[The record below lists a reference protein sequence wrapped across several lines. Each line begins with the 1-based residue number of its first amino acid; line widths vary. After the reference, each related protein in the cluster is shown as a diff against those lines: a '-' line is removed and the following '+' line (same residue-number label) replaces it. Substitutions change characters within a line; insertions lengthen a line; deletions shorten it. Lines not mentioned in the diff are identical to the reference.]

1 MLMPQT
7 GTYYMFSGEIRKGV
21 ECNMQKK
28 RLAAVAVAICAFA
41 AGCADSMQTQEE
53 LVTPKETAASQIT
66 QETASQTAAQSAA
79 IGETVAQQVQAP
91 PRYQCEVSSETVHV
105 TADAEVVIP
114 DVKGIKTK
122 KVTPRAFT
130 QEDYDAVNLALLA
143 GRSLWDRDYKA
154 MEQSHGFTASEL
166 EEKASALEAEK
177 TIHGLNGNAPYG
189 GKSETLNEQIAKFR
203 ELAKTAPKEPV
214 IVEVPDTV
222 VYEGYTADGD
232 GNWLHGMVTADGEDY
247 VVSLDNSQFEG
258 EAQCEVRFSVENDKY
273 RCSWE
278 QKPFTDLTQ
287 LDQNPELASSK
298 EAEAIRKMSLQP
310 VEIQN
315 KAKSVGEKISKDDY
329 AVQGGAYF
337 AAYAGDES
345 GEVSLNG
352 VAYGVH
358 LIRLVDGIPI
368 FYKRGDMDDV
378 EDSVWWQ
385 NEKLSLIYTDE
396 GLAQFEW
403 INPYAI
409 EDLSAEYVF
418 LLPFEDIRDVFEKM
432 ILKKQQ
438 DFFDGQ
444 GKQVEICVE
453 SVKLGYARVREAG
466 ADVEGT
472 LVPVWDFYGSK
483 TYRNDAGEVSFV
495 NRFDFDS
502 LMTINAMD
510 GTIVE

>member
-1 MLMPQT
+1 MQKK
-7 GTYYMFSGEIRKGV
+7 E
-21 ECNMQKK
+21 MQKK
-28 RLAAVAVAICAFA
+28 RLAAAATLVCMLA

-53 LVTPKETAASQIT
+53 LVVPQETAAPQIT
-66 QETASQTAAQSAA
+66 EGIAANASQSAA
-79 IGETVAQQVQAP
+79 AGETVAQQVQAP
-91 PRYQCEVSSETVHV
+91 QRYQCEVSSGTVRV

-114 DVKGIKTK
+114 NVKGIKTK

-130 QEDYDAVNLALLA
+130 QEDYDAVSLALLE
-143 GRSLWDRDYKA
+143 GGSLWDRDYEA

-166 EEKASALEAEK
+166 EEKADALEAEK
-177 TIHGLNGNAPYG
+177 TIHGADGNAPYG

-203 ELAKTAPKEPV
+203 EMAKTAPKEPV
-214 IVEVPDTV
+214 IVEVPAAV
-222 VYEGYTADGD
+222 VYDGSNAGGE
-232 GNWLHGMVTADGEDY
+232 GNWLHGIVTADGKDY
-247 VVSLDNSQFEG
+247 AVSLDNSQFEG
-258 EAQCEVRFSVENDKY
+258 AQQREVRFTVENDAY

-287 LDQNPELASSK
+287 LDRNPALASSE
-298 EAEAIRKMSLQP
+298 EAAAIRKMSLQP
-310 VEIQN
+310 AQIQD

-337 AAYAGDES
+337 AAYAANAS

-358 LIRLVDGIPI
+358 LMRLVDGVPV

-378 EDSVWWQ
+378 KDSVWWQ
-385 NEKLSLIYTDE
+385 NEKLLLIYTDE

-403 INPYAI
+403 MNPYTV

-418 LLPFEDIRDVFEKM
+418 LLPFEDIQEVFEEM

-444 GKQVEICVE
+444 GNQVEICVE
-453 SVKLGYARVREAG
+453 SVKLGYARVRESG
-466 ADVEGT
+466 ADAVGI

-495 NRFDFDS
+495 SRFDFDS
-502 LMTINAMD
+502 LITINAMD
-510 GTIVE
+510 GTVVE